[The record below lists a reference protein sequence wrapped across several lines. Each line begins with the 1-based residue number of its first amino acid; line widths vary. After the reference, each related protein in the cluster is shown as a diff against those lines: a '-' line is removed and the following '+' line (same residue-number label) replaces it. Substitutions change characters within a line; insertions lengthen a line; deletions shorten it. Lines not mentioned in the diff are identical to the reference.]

1 MGWGGWGEE
10 REGEREGGREAEREG
25 GREIGASAGENR
37 VSMTTGLAGQQCSAY
52 LAGRSTTKGQRKE
65 LWEARSRYQSRSEWI
80 WGPWAP

>member
-1 MGWGGWGEE
+1 MGGGRRG